1 MFIEQISVN
10 SLKLYQVR
18 SLSEIQTENYLLFR
32 VIMPVSINIKIFEY
46 YNTIIFFFL
55 VTRARLDSEKPWD
68 SHSCYFF
75 TSALHTNA
83 HHFTFYWRRC
93 PGCPGMVP
101 SPALNGLAAHPERS
115 GSDHVRVRSEMSS
128 GNPLLHITRLH

>member
-1 MFIEQISVN
+1 
-10 SLKLYQVR
+10 
-18 SLSEIQTENYLLFR
+18 
-32 VIMPVSINIKIFEY
+32 MPVSINIKIFEY
-46 YNTIIFFFL
+46 YNTIVFFFFL

-68 SHSCYFF
+68 SYSCYFF

-101 SPALNGLAAHPERS
+101 PPALNGLAAHPERS

-128 GNPLLHITRLH
+128 GNPLLHITRPH